1 MMQPQKSLTG
11 FNPTMSGVK
20 RALSKVIHTNG
31 EGRRSSSPGPIGSKS
46 PDHSPSPASH
56 SAVSPT
62 GSHRKSI
69 AAFLFDKDYASGSDY
84 ESEDFDSDG
93 MSKNAKKREARKK
106 QHEAKSRMSLQSR
119 DSSEDRA
126 KKRLDEAAKTET
138 DEMKARYGPLP
149 LMQSTTRDT
158 DKRINIDTITD
169 DMADQEVVF
178 RARLHHVRA
187 MSAKLIFLIF
197 RQQISTLQ
205 GVLTQ
210 EPGIISE
217 VFLHWAEHLRTGS
230 IVLVKGIIQKVL
242 VPVKSASIHGV
253 EVKVR
258 ELKLIVARAEPG
270 KHRELTTQWPFGTHV
285 NSSQSH
291 FPFWRQRLPSTK
303 MMKRKLKDVKVRSLI
318 ELGSRI
324 ESWISEP
331 LRHNQSSEY
340 RQELGTHSEVLL
352 TRGIL

>member
-1 MMQPQKSLTG
+1 MMQAQKSLTG

-31 EGRRSSSPGPIGSKS
+31 EGRRSNSPGPLGTKS

-69 AAFLFDKDYASGSDY
+69 AAFLFDKDYASGSEY

-93 MSKNAKKREARKK
+93 MSKNAK
-106 QHEAKSRMSLQSR
+106 SRMSMQSR

-138 DEMKARYGPLP
+138 DEMKARYGSLP
-149 LMQSTTRDT
+149 LMQSTARDT
-158 DKRINIDTITD
+158 DNRINIDTITE

-197 RQQISTLQ
+197 RQQISTIQ

-210 EPGIISE
+210 EPGVISE
-217 VFLHWAEHLRTGS
+217 IFLHWAEHLRTGS

-242 VPVKSASIHGV
+242 VPVKSASVHGV

-258 ELKLIVARAEPG
+258 ELKVIVARAEPG
-270 KHRELTTQWPFGTHV
+270 KHRGGGLTAQC
-285 NSSQSH
+285 
-291 FPFWRQRLPSTK
+291 
-303 MMKRKLKDVKVRSLI
+303 
-318 ELGSRI
+318 
-324 ESWISEP
+324 
-331 LRHNQSSEY
+331 
-340 RQELGTHSEVLL
+340 HSDSC
-352 TRGIL
+352 

>member
-1 MMQPQKSLTG
+1 MMQPQKSLSG

-31 EGRRSSSPGPIGSKS
+31 EGRRSSSPGPKS

-56 SAVSPT
+56 STLSPT
-62 GSHRKSI
+62 GSHRKSL
-69 AAFLFDKDYASGSDY
+69 AAFLFDKEYVSGSEN

-106 QHEAKSRMSLQSR
+106 QHETKSRMSMQSR

-138 DEMKARYGPLP
+138 EEMKARYGSLP

-158 DKRINIDTITD
+158 DNRINIDTITE

-187 MSAKLIFLIF
+187 MSAKLVFLIF

-217 VFLHWAEHLRTGS
+217 IFLHWAEHLRTGS
-230 IVLVKGIIQKVL
+230 IVLVKGIIQKVQ

-253 EVKVR
+253 EVRVR

-270 KHRELTTQWPFGTHV
+270 KYKKADNAVAIR
-285 NSSQSH
+285 NS
-291 FPFWRQRLPSTK
+291 
-303 MMKRKLKDVKVRSLI
+303 
-318 ELGSRI
+318 
-324 ESWISEP
+324 
-331 LRHNQSSEY
+331 
-340 RQELGTHSEVLL
+340 LL
-352 TRGIL
+352 TLLLSPIFRFGGRDHLPRR

>member
-31 EGRRSSSPGPIGSKS
+31 EGRRSSSPGPIGTKS

-69 AAFLFDKDYASGSDY
+69 AAFLFDKDYASGSEY

-106 QHEAKSRMSLQSR
+106 QHESKSRMSMQSR

-126 KKRLDEAAKTET
+126 KKRLEEAAKTET
-138 DEMKARYGPLP
+138 DEMKARYGSLP

-169 DMADQEVVF
+169 DMAGQEVVF

-187 MSAKLIFLIF
+187 MSAKLLFLIF
-197 RQQISTLQ
+197 RQQISTIQ

-210 EPGIISE
+210 EPDIISE
-217 VFLHWAEHLRTGS
+217 IFLHWAEHLRTGS

-270 KHRELTTQWPFGTHV
+270 EHKGAANSVPFGLMLTLL
-285 NSSQSH
+285 SPI
-291 FPFWRQRLPSTK
+291 FRFGGRDYLP
-303 MMKRKLKDVKVRSLI
+303 RR
-318 ELGSRI
+318 
-324 ESWISEP
+324 
-331 LRHNQSSEY
+331 
-340 RQELGTHSEVLL
+340 
-352 TRGIL
+352 